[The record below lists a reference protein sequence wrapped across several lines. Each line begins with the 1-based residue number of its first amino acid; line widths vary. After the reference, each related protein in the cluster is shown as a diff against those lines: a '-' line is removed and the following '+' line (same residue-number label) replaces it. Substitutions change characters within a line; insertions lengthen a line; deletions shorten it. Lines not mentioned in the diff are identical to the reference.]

1 MDRLLICPSW
11 AILELKVT
19 NMKLELEIF
28 SSLCSAAKF
37 TINGV
42 VAETNDFGDQ
52 GDQGYDA
59 EDYCCA
65 DMRFESKEPT
75 QEVLDKYGISK
86 AEYII
91 VAGQLEE
98 GLSFGSCGWCS

>member
-1 MDRLLICPSW
+1 M
-11 AILELKVT
+11 T
-19 NMKLELEIF
+19 TMKLELEIF

-42 VAETNDFGDQ
+42 VAETNDFGYQ
-52 GDQGYDA
+52 GDQGGDA

-65 DMRFESKEPT
+65 DMRFESTEPT